1 MKVNSTGLGQTTMVA
16 AFTQLFKDP
25 DGGQALKLKIE
36 SSEPI
41 HWVITATLHPLL
53 RHFID
58 AEEIEKEDISCQIR
72 VTTQLSLVGG
82 TTARSLPATYKMQVS
97 RLWSSNVNTN

>member
-25 DGGQALKLKIE
+25 DGGETLKLKIE

-41 HWVITATLHPLL
+41 HWVITATLGGADLRNFIKLL
-53 RHFID
+53 FKPSILYY
-58 AEEIEKEDISCQIR
+58 AIS
-72 VTTQLSLVGG
+72 LMMKKS
-82 TTARSLPATYKMQVS
+82 APKNDSPPS
-97 RLWSSNVNTN
+97 

>member
-25 DGGQALKLKIE
+25 DGGQSLKLKIE

-41 HWVITATLHPLL
+41 HWVITATLGGADLRNFIKLL
-53 RHFID
+53 FKPSILYY
-58 AEEIEKEDISCQIR
+58 AIS
-72 VTTQLSLVGG
+72 LMMKKNS
-82 TTARSLPATYKMQVS
+82 APKNVS
-97 RLWSSNVNTN
+97 TPS

>member
-25 DGGQALKLKIE
+25 DGGESLKMKIE

-41 HWVITATLHPLL
+41 HWVITATLGGADLRNFIKLL
-53 RHFID
+53 LKPSIIYY
-58 AEEIEKEDISCQIR
+58 AIS
-72 VTTQLSLVGG
+72 LMM
-82 TTARSLPATYKMQVS
+82 K
-97 RLWSSNVNTN
+97 NK

>member
-25 DGGQALKLKIE
+25 DGGETLKLKIE

-41 HWVITATLHPLL
+41 HWVITATLDGRDLRNFIRLL
-53 RHFID
+53 FRPSILYHAFSLMLRKKGKR
-58 AEEIEKEDISCQIR
+58 EEAH
-72 VTTQLSLVGG
+72 V
-82 TTARSLPATYKMQVS
+82 
-97 RLWSSNVNTN
+97 